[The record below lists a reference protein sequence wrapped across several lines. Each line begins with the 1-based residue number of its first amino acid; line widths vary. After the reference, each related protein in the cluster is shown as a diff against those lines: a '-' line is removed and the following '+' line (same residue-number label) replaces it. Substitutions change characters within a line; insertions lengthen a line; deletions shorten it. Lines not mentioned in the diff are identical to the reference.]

1 MRPRPLNGTSLLAA
15 VMLMALAADASRSG
29 AHTGFFDLGGRSHAL
44 DQNMSEREVAAT
56 LGDDPRTVEL
66 RTCAAGTPN
75 PFACKVQVY
84 RDRRYHLEVVFS
96 RADDGAWHVREWSF
110 K

>member
-1 MRPRPLNGTSLLAA
+1 
-15 VMLMALAADASRSG
+15 MLMALAVDASRSG
-29 AHTGFFDLGGRSHAL
+29 ARAEIFDLGGRSHAL
-44 DQNMSEREVAAT
+44 DQNMSEREVAAA

-66 RTCAAGTPN
+66 RTCAADTPS
-75 PFACKVQVY
+75 PFACKIQVY
-84 RDRRYHLEVVFS
+84 RDRRYHLEVVFA